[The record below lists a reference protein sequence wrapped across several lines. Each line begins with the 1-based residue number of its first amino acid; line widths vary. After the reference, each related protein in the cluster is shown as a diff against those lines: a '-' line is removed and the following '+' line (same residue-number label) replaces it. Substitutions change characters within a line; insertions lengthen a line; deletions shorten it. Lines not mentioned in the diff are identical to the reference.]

1 MWRTFLVAMSLAAL
15 GAGAYPPEPPSPT
28 RKDGPV
34 FPYAIDQKEFP
45 NGLQLVGV
53 HFDSPGL
60 LSYYSIVHVG
70 SRHEV
75 EAGRSGFA
83 HFFEHMMFR
92 GTPTYS
98 EDEYNSILTGVGA
111 DHNAN
116 TSFDYTRYHILAS
129 SDSLPKI
136 VEIEADRF
144 QNLRYSEE
152 QFKKEAGAVLGEYN
166 KNAASPVQ
174 SLRAELYQ
182 KAFRVHPYRHLV
194 IGFVEDIKAMPTMYD
209 YSLEFFDRFY
219 RPEYTTILVVGDF
232 NWVELS
238 NLVEKHYGNWKRG
251 TYNAKIPTEPPQT
264 EPQESK
270 VEWPAPTLPWLMI
283 SYQAPAFNTD
293 NAEIPTLDI
302 LSQLAFGSTSPLYQE
317 LVLEK
322 QWADFIGAGAFDQA
336 DPTLYT
342 ILTRVRRPDKLSDV
356 RAAILDQ
363 VARLSTERFDTESLL
378 STKSHMKYQFL
389 MNMNTANAVGNTL
402 SHYIALTGNP
412 QTVNR
417 VYELYESVTP
427 DAMIEV
433 ARKYFRPETQT
444 IVTLTQSADV
454 KGEE

>member
-1 MWRTFLVAMSLAAL
+1 MWWKFLVAMSLAGLL
-15 GAGAYPPEPPSPT
+15 GARATPPQKNPA
-28 RKDGPV
+28 V

-45 NGLQLVGV
+45 NGLRLVGV

-60 LSYYSIVHVG
+60 VSYYSIVHVG
-70 SRHEV
+70 SRQEV
-75 EAGRSGFA
+75 EPGRSGFA

-92 GTPTYS
+92 GTDTYS
-98 EDEYNSILTGVGA
+98 EDEYNAVLTAVGA

-174 SLRAELYQ
+174 GLQVELYQ

-194 IGFVEDIKAMPTMYD
+194 IGFLEDIKAMPAMHD
-209 YSLEFFDRFY
+209 YSLEFFDQFY

-232 NWVELS
+232 NWQELTY
-238 NLVEKHYGNWKRG
+238 LVEKNYGQWKRG
-251 TYNAKIPTEPPQT
+251 AYTAKIPTEPTQT
-264 EPQESK
+264 EPQEFN

-283 SYQAPAFNTD
+283 AYHAPAFNTD
-293 NAEIPTLDI
+293 NAEIPTLDV
-302 LSQLAFGSTSPLYQE
+302 LSQLAFGSTSPLHRK
-317 LVLEK
+317 LVLEE
-322 QWADFIGAGAFDQA
+322 QWVDFIGAGAFDQA

-342 ILTRVRRPDKLSDV
+342 ILTRVRRPDKLPEV
-356 RAAILDQ
+356 RTAILDQ
-363 VARLSTERFDTESLL
+363 VGRLGTERFDAERLS

-389 MNMNTANAVGNTL
+389 MNMNTADAVGNTL
-402 SHYIALTGNP
+402 SHYIALTSDP

-417 VYELYESVTP
+417 VYELYDSVTP
-427 DAMIEV
+427 DAMLEV
-433 ARKYFRPETQT
+433 ASKYFRPEVRT

>member
-1 MWRTFLVAMSLAAL
+1 MWTKFLVAMVLAGLL
-15 GAGAYPPEPPSPT
+15 GAGATPPQKNPA
-28 RKDGPV
+28 V
-34 FPYAIDQKEFP
+34 FPYAIEQREFP
-45 NGLQLVGV
+45 NGLRLIGV

-60 LSYYSIVHVG
+60 VSYYSIVHVG

-75 EAGRSGFA
+75 EAGHSGFA

-92 GTPTYS
+92 GTDTYS
-98 EDEYNSILTGVGA
+98 EDEYNAILAGVGA

-144 QNLRYSEE
+144 QNLRYTEE

-174 SLRAELYQ
+174 GLQVEFYQ
-182 KAFRVHPYRHLV
+182 KALRVHPYRHLV
-194 IGFVEDIKAMPTMYD
+194 IGFLEDIKAMPTMYD

-232 NWVELS
+232 NWKELADS
-238 NLVEKHYGNWKRG
+238 VGEHYGPWKRG
-251 TYNAKIPTEPPQT
+251 TYAAKIPTEPPQAK
-264 EPQESK
+264 PQESK
-270 VEWPAPTLPWLMI
+270 LEWPAPTLPWLMI
-283 SYQAPAFNTD
+283 GYHAPAFNTD
-293 NAEIPTLDI
+293 NAEIPTLDV
-302 LSQLAFGSTSPLYQE
+302 LSQLAFGTTSPIYKE

-322 QWADFIGAGAFDQA
+322 QWVDFIGAGAFDQA

-342 ILTRVRRPDKLSDV
+342 ILTRVRRPDKLSEV
-356 RAAILDQ
+356 RTAILDQ
-363 VARLSTERFDTESLL
+363 VARLSTEPFDAARLL

-389 MNMNTANAVGNTL
+389 MNTNTADAVANTL
-402 SHYIALTGNP
+402 SHYIALTDDP

-427 DAMIEV
+427 DAMVEV

-454 KGEE
+454 QGEE